1 MFDMLRKWLSNKDSK
16 RRQFAALALLLGSG
30 LGLLASFVLS
40 IEALT
45 LAKNSHAALNCD
57 LNAVISCSAVANH
70 WSATLLGFP
79 NSFIG
84 MMTLPVM
91 VTIAVALLAGT
102 KFPKWFMW
110 GAQLGAVAGLLF
122 AGWMFYMSYVEIGA
136 LCPWCLTLDAGMLL
150 VCYGLT
156 RYNVVTR
163 MVGGR
168 RMRKFVDR
176 GFDTFLLALVTVVI
190 VVVILATFG
199 RELFA

>member
-16 RRQFAALALLLGSG
+16 HRQFAALALLLGSG

-150 VCYGLT
+150 IFYGLT
-156 RYNVVTR
+156 RHNVLNKIIEHR
-163 MVGGR
+163 GLR
-168 RMRKFVDR
+168 RFVDQ
-176 GFDTFLLALVTVVI
+176 GYDTLVLASVAALVI
-190 VVVILATFG
+190 MAILAKFG
-199 RELFA
+199 SQII

>member
-16 RRQFAALALLLGSG
+16 RRQLAALALLLGSG

-57 LNAVISCSAVANH
+57 LNSVISCSAVANH

-150 VCYGLT
+150 IFYGLT
-156 RYNVVTR
+156 RHNVLNKIIEHR
-163 MVGGR
+163 GLR
-168 RMRKFVDR
+168 RFVDQ
-176 GFDTFLLALVTVVI
+176 GYDTLVLASVASLVI
-190 VVVILATFG
+190 MAILAKFG
-199 RELFA
+199 SQII